1 VKRLILLRHA
11 KSNWSTGGLADA
23 ERPLSARGERDAPR
37 MGEKLRERGARPDV
51 VIASPARRARR
62 TAKLISTMLGY
73 PDGAIKLDP
82 ALYLA
87 TPDTILAVVAAQA
100 GPANCVIVVGH
111 NPGLTELANR
121 LLPDLDLDNMP
132 TTGVL
137 AVDVETERW
146 TNLLGAARRLAYFD
160 YPKKDTEPTT
170 TAD

>member
-11 KSNWSTGGLADA
+11 KSSWSDGSLADA

-37 MGEKLRERGARPDV
+37 MGERLRERGTRPEV

-62 TAKLISTMLGY
+62 TARLVCQAIGH
-73 PDGAIKLDP
+73 PDASIRLDP

-87 TPDTILAVVAAQA
+87 APDAILAVVAAQA
-100 GPANCVIVVGH
+100 GAADSVMIVGH
-111 NPGLTELANR
+111 NPGLTELANL
-121 LLPDLDLDNMP
+121 LLPDLHLDNLP

-137 AVDVETERW
+137 VVDLDTDRW
-146 TNLLGAARRLAYFD
+146 TNLLGVTRRLAYLD
-160 YPKKDTEPTT
+160 YPKNDAGAAA